1 MLKYKVGLGGVTTLR
16 GGGEPQ
22 NRVVGRSC
30 ADNTG
35 GGEVRTTTGSVGLE
49 RGFLATKFLAPRML
63 EKAVERP
70 GLLAQLEMALERK
83 LTLVQAPAGFGKT
96 TFALSC
102 LHMMEK
108 NGLSVAWLN
117 IDRLDADPARFLRYV
132 VEAVRKVE
140 PDLIKDQEIAFEQS
154 GPSLIQNM
162 SVEFINGLAATDR
175 EICVA
180 IEDLHLI
187 GDDAASLEILAF
199 LIERSSANVRFL
211 VTSRLRPKLPLSRLR
226 VARNLTLINAR
237 DLRLD
242 EDEARSFLQNVWE
255 LDVTSEEAASLWR
268 STDGW
273 LAALQLAALSM
284 RGEAGASRH
293 RLQSKVTIGMA
304 DNVGEYLAENVFDTL
319 PQDTLNFLLKTSILQ
334 RLSSDLCDAV
344 CGHSGSQ
351 AMLEELVRQNLFI
364 RPADD
369 RGEWFRYHHLFAD
382 HLQRRLHRDRPSWI
396 RDVHLAACDWLDQ
409 AGDTEAAV
417 IHAKAAGDIERAIT
431 IVDKQA
437 MNLAIAGR
445 YGTLIGLVNLLP
457 EEGIRKR
464 LSLLQAL
471 SWAYCL
477 TRRMEKVNNA
487 LRDMRAILDENPG
500 SPEATKLR
508 GEAQLIQAIYNAY
521 LDRVQDLKDHLYPLI
536 AEPGKYN
543 IHTVASAANMI
554 SFAMFIEGDLD
565 GAVDI
570 LDRNFEFHD
579 RDPSPVA
586 KLCGLCYLGLAE
598 RSRGRMDA
606 CRVALEKAYQLGL
619 TDVGSRSF
627 GSRIALGVLGLVAY
641 ESGDVDRA
649 VKLINENRKLDIE
662 GGVIDFSMAAY
673 VAALRIAALRGRFA
687 DALNI
692 VEEGLLT
699 ATSFSNERLRA
710 TMIAEKVRLY
720 LARGLTD
727 EAKATLAG
735 YSPAGCDNRIGRWIT
750 EIIEPVQ
757 ARVLAANGQTAEALA
772 MLERRLDLCRQ
783 SRQRLL
789 EFRIQ
794 LQIATTLGMAGEP
807 SAALSVLADVVA
819 FAAQQGLVQDVI
831 DEGPVMRTL
840 LERLAKQLRVS
851 DSNTE
856 MHRYIWDT
864 LRRWPSTDPT
874 ADRGTITDLS
884 TTKERGSGW
893 GEQFSNR
900 ELQILDILA
909 RGKSN
914 KEIARALGLDVN
926 TIKWHLKNIYSK
938 LGVSSRIHAVMKAQ
952 ACGLLSSDV

>member
-1 MLKYKVGLGGVTTLR
+1 
-16 GGGEPQ
+16 
-22 NRVVGRSC
+22 
-30 ADNTG
+30 
-35 GGEVRTTTGSVGLE
+35 VRFITSSVGLE

-70 GLLAQLEMALERK
+70 GLLAQLETALERK

-102 LHMMEK
+102 RHMMEK
-108 NGLSVAWLN
+108 NGISVAWLN

-140 PDLIKDQEIAFEQS
+140 PDLINDQEIAFEQS

-187 GDDAASLEILAF
+187 GDDAASLQILAF

-255 LDVTSEEAASLWR
+255 LDVTCEEAASLWR

-284 RGEAGASRH
+284 RGEAGAARY
-293 RLQSKVTIGMA
+293 RLQSAVAIGMA

-319 PQDTLNFLLKTSILQ
+319 PEDTLNFLLKTSILQ

-351 AMLEELVRQNLFI
+351 AVLEELVRQNLFI

-369 RGEWFRYHHLFAD
+369 HGEWFTYHHLFAD
-382 HLQRRLHRDRPSWI
+382 HLQRRLHRDRPAWI

-417 IHAKAAGDIERAIT
+417 VHAKAAGDIERAIT

-457 EEGIRKR
+457 EEGIRSR

-477 TRRMEKVNNA
+477 TRRMEKVNNT
-487 LRDMRAILDENPG
+487 LRDMRAILDEDPG

-508 GEAQLIQAIYNAY
+508 GEAQLIQSIYNAY
-521 LDRVQDLKDHLYPLI
+521 LDRVQDLTDQLYPLI
-536 AEPGKYN
+536 SEPWKYN
-543 IHTVASAANMI
+543 IHTVASASNMI

-606 CRVALEKAYQLGL
+606 CRVALEKAYQLAL
-619 TDVGSRSF
+619 TDIGSRSF

-673 VAALRIAALRGRFA
+673 VAALRIAALQGRFI

-692 VEEGLLT
+692 VEEGLQT

-710 TMIAEKVRLY
+710 TMIAEKVRIY
-720 LARGLTD
+720 LARGFTD
-727 EAKATLAG
+727 EAQATLAG
-735 YSPAGCDNRIGRWIT
+735 YSPAECDAHIGRWIA

-757 ARVLAANGQTAEALA
+757 ARVLAASGKTGEALA
-772 MLERRLDLCRQ
+772 MLGHRLDLSRK

-794 LQIATTLGMAGEP
+794 LQTATTLGMGGEP

-840 LERLAKQLRVS
+840 LERLAKQLRVA
-851 DSNTE
+851 DDNAE
-856 MHRYIWDT
+856 VHRYVWDT
-864 LRRWPSTDPT
+864 LRRWPSTNPSG
-874 ADRGTITDLS
+874 DRSATTDLS
-884 TTKERGSGW
+884 TTRERGSGW
-893 GEQFSNR
+893 GELFNHR

-926 TIKWHLKNIYSK
+926 TIKWHLKNIYGK
-938 LGVSSRIHAVMKAQ
+938 LAVSSRIHAVTKAR
-952 ACGLLSSDV
+952 ACGLLPSDS

>member
-1 MLKYKVGLGGVTTLR
+1 M
-16 GGGEPQ
+16 
-22 NRVVGRSC
+22 
-30 ADNTG
+30 
-35 GGEVRTTTGSVGLE
+35 GLE

-63 EKAVERP
+63 DKLVERP
-70 GLLAQLEMALERK
+70 GLLAQLESALERK
-83 LTLVQAPAGFGKT
+83 LTLVHAPAGFGKT

-102 LHMMEK
+102 RHIMEK
-108 NGLSVAWLN
+108 SGICVAWLN

-140 PDLIKDQEIAFEQS
+140 PDLIRDQEIAFEQS
-154 GPSLIQNM
+154 GPSLIQKM
-162 SVEFINGLAATDR
+162 SVEFINGLAAADR

-187 GDDAASLEILAF
+187 GEDAASLEILSF

-242 EDEARSFLQNVWE
+242 EEEARSFLQNVWE
-255 LDVTSEEAASLWR
+255 LDVTSEAATRLWR

-273 LAALQLAALSM
+273 LAALQLAALSL
-284 RGEAGASRH
+284 RGEAGAAH
-293 RLQSKVTIGMA
+293 RLQSTMTIDMV
-304 DNVGEYLAENVFDTL
+304 DDVGEYLAENVFDTL

-344 CGHSGSQ
+344 CGRSGSQ

-369 RGEWFRYHHLFAD
+369 HGEWFRYHHLFAD
-382 HLQRRLHRDRPSWI
+382 HLQRRLHRDCPSWI
-396 RDVHLAACDWLDQ
+396 RDVHLAACGWLDQ

-417 IHAKAAGDIERAIT
+417 THAKAAGDLERAIT

-457 EEGIRKR
+457 KEGIRKR

-477 TRRMEKVNNA
+477 TRRMEKVNDA
-487 LRDMRAILDENPG
+487 LRDMRAILDENPD

-508 GEAQLIQAIYNAY
+508 GEAQLIQSIYNAY
-521 LDRVQDLKDHLYPLI
+521 LDRVQDLKSHLYPLI
-536 AEPGKYN
+536 AEPWKYN
-543 IHTVASAANMI
+543 IHTVASASNMI

-606 CRVALEKAYQLGL
+606 CRVALEKAYQLAL

-627 GSRIALGVLGLVAY
+627 GSRIALGVLGLVVY

-649 VKLINENRKLDIE
+649 VQLINENRKLDIE

-673 VAALRIAALRGRFA
+673 VAALRIAALRGRIT

-692 VEEGLLT
+692 VEEGLQT

-720 LARGLTD
+720 LARGLID
-727 EAKATLAG
+727 GAKAILAD
-735 YSPAGCDNRIGRWIT
+735 YSPAACDDRIGRWIT
-750 EIIEPVQ
+750 QIIEPAQ
-757 ARVLAANGQTAEALA
+757 ARVLAAGGQTGEALA
-772 MLERRLDLCRQ
+772 MLEHHLDLCRQ

-807 SAALSVLADVVA
+807 SAALSVLTDVVA
-819 FAAQQGLVQDVI
+819 FAAQQGLVQDII

-840 LERLAKQLRVS
+840 LERLAKQLRAS
-851 DSNTE
+851 DDNAE
-856 MHRYIWDT
+856 VHRYVWDT
-864 LRRWPSTDPT
+864 LRRWPSTHPT
-874 ADRGTITDLS
+874 ADPGATADLS
-884 TTKERGSGW
+884 TTKERGAGW
-893 GEQFSNR
+893 GEQFNNR

-938 LGVSSRIHAVMKAQ
+938 LGVNSRIHAVVKAG
-952 ACGLLSSDV
+952 ASGLLPSDD